1 MHQSH
6 TLRATALGLSFVML
20 LGGSG
25 CTTIQNNPRA
35 AKGAGIGAIGGA
47 ATGAAIGGI
56 VGGKKGAG
64 QGAAIGAVVG
74 LIGGGLIGSYMD
86 KQAAEMEQVL
96 ARQDRIERQQ
106 EQLTVVMASD
116 VLFATDSATLQPGA
130 RSKLRQL
137 ADVMIRYPR
146 TVVQVNGHTDSTGA
160 DDYNMQLSVRR
171 ADAVADALVAN
182 GVSSGRV
189 RVRGLGETLP
199 VADNRNE
206 AGRQQNRRV
215 EIVINPDEGLRDE
228 AAEQGY

>member
-1 MHQSH
+1 MSRS
-6 TLRATALGLSFVML
+6 TSARAIALILCAAL
-20 LGGSG
+20 LASLSG

-35 AKGAGIGAIGGA
+35 AKGAGIGAAGGA
-47 ATGAAIGGI
+47 ATGAAIGAI

-86 KQAAEMEQVL
+86 KQAAEMEQVVG
-96 ARQDRIERQQ
+96 RMDSIERQQ

-130 RSKLRQL
+130 RPKLGQL

-146 TVVQVNGHTDSTGA
+146 TVVRVNGHTDSTGTEE
-160 DDYNMQLSVRR
+160 YNQNLSVRR
-171 ADAVADALVAN
+171 ARAVADALVSN
-182 GVSSGRV
+182 GVSAGRV
-189 RVRGLGETLP
+189 SIRGMGETMP
-199 VADNRNE
+199 VADNGIE

-215 EIVINPDEGLRDE
+215 EIVVNPDEGLRDE
-228 AAEQGY
+228 AADNAY